1 MKPIP
6 YQNNRI
12 AVLSNEVCK
21 SSYQLTVG
29 EHRLI
34 KLYLQSITNYF
45 DKPIDM
51 NEPFILGV
59 HYYAGS
65 WGLDFTNARKEIKD
79 AAVGLAKRELY
90 KLGEDKESISF
101 AHWASYV
108 DYDRS
113 SDTLKLYW
121 SLPILAHISELKERF
136 TKLDLTEMK
145 DFSSSYSFR
154 LYEILMCSVGENSY
168 RNPSFEVETLMNMMQ
183 VPESYR
189 NFRAFKAR
197 VLTPCTK
204 ELRTKT
210 GKFSNLSITE
220 VKQKGSKKVIS
231 LEFNG
236 CGIGN
241 RYKKQVS

>member
-21 SSYQLTVG
+21 SSYQLSVG

-34 KLYLQSITNYF
+34 KLYLQSIKNYF
-45 DKPIDM
+45 DEPIDI
-51 NEPFILGV
+51 NKPFTLSIQD
-59 HYYAGS
+59 YASS
-65 WGLDFTNARKEIKD
+65 WGLEGFNARKEVRE
-79 AAVGLAKRELY
+79 AAVSLAKREIY
-90 KLGEDKESISF
+90 KVGEDNEIIAF
-101 AHWASYV
+101 AHWASDIV
-108 DYDRS
+108 HDVS
-113 SDTLKLYW
+113 SDSWELYW
-121 SLPILAHISELKERF
+121 SRTILTHISELKERF

-189 NFRAFKAR
+189 NYRSFKAR

-210 GKFSNLSITE
+210 GKFTNLSITE
-220 VKQKGSKKVIS
+220 IKQKGSKKVIS
-231 LEFNG
+231 LEFAG

-241 RYKKQVS
+241 RYKKQAS